1 MGFLSNVFGG
11 GKPAT
16 TVVQSSIPKE
26 LSPYVQE
33 ALQGSQDIY
42 KQRLEEGYVP
52 YSGQTIAGFTPE
64 QLQAQQGLKG
74 LVGTTAP
81 LQQEALGGYRGGTQQ
96 FTGDIAQQY
105 MSPYQQAVID
115 AEKWEAERDF
125 QSRIMPQFEKQAV
138 SAGGM
143 SGMGSR
149 AGVQA
154 AELGRAQM
162 QRLGDIQTKGLQSAY
177 LDARKGFE
185 QQKLREKQAAG
196 DIAQLGPQMLKSG
209 VAEQGL
215 LKSIGEEKQAVE
227 EDVMKEAYSKWLEQQ
242 QFPETQLARYQ
253 SSIYGNPMLKQPNYV
268 KTETGATPSTGRSL
282 LGLGLYGLDMYNK
295 AKKRHGGYLKDV
307 SRYGGGGLRGLPV
320 VYRQQPGMV
329 IEDTAAI
336 YRGDV
341 AGNTLA
347 ELQKNEARPPI
358 SPGVDFDDPMA
369 RQTPFKKPMERV
381 PTLDPNK
388 PIPLSASEFI
398 AKLQGT
404 EDPGEVGRLIAGR
417 EFPVGSQF
425 SKILEPL
432 SDRQDLTQKKFDRIT
447 KFLEEQKQNKPNWGW
462 IGSQLLKHPDKPL
475 TTILGED
482 LERRIKGN
490 KKYDTLKAEQ
500 GLNQVIQ
507 NLKDEIETKPEYI
520 MKAIQEKIL
529 KLKQKA
535 RLTKTEELELVRLT
549 RQLGIKVEYPKK
561 LVVEEI
567 KSSLGPKGAFKQDIP
582 GLIKRSGARKPQHSL
597 VNILRAGDVS
607 QAEDTLED
615 LFGNPGFQSE
625 VISAFSRMR
634 ATPAGKQ
641 RTVKDLTEA
650 AIIQAAKNFKSKDTF
665 LFGKEFERK

>member
-1 MGFLSNVFGG
+1 MGFLSNIFGG

-52 YSGQTIAGFTPE
+52 YSGKTIADFTPE
-64 QLQAQQGLKG
+64 QLQAQQGLKS
-74 LVGTTAP
+74 LVGTTTP
-81 LQQEALGGYRGGTQQ
+81 LQQEALGGYRGATQQ

-115 AEKWEAERDF
+115 AEKQEAERDF
-125 QSRIMPQFEKQAV
+125 QSRIMPQFEKQAID
-138 SAGGM
+138 AGGM

-162 QRLGDIQTKGLQSAY
+162 ERLGNIQTKGLQSAY

-185 QQKLREKQAAG
+185 QQKLRERQAAA

-209 VAEQGL
+209 IAEQGI

-227 EDVMKEAYSKWLEQQ
+227 EDVMKEAYSKWLEKQ

-282 LGLGLYGLDMYNK
+282 LGLGLYGLDMYNR

-307 SRYGGGGLRGLPV
+307 PRYGGGGLGDLPM

-329 IEDTAAI
+329 
-336 YRGDV
+336 
-341 AGNTLA
+341 
-347 ELQKNEARPPI
+347 RPP
-358 SPGVDFDDPMA
+358 VEDFDDHFAGQVPLSKTEVNFDDHFAGQTFSQAPMVG
-369 RQTPFKKPMERV
+369 V
-381 PTLDPNK
+381 PPNK
-388 PIPLSASEFI
+388 TTPMSPLDLKDALQNAYTTGNLLELKRLSALAETTLPLSEFKFLEKPEKRKEGIEKKYAKFTEHLNKIIKEEPFDLGAFGLGLMTNKTIPELLIADRERRLKRNAPYQKLKASLGIKEVEEKALIDEQQDPSEFI
-398 AKLQGT
+398 RLFKEGIAKLR
-404 EDPGEVGRLIAGR
+404 D
-417 EFPVGSQF
+417 
-425 SKILEPL
+425 
-432 SDRQDLTQKKFDRIT
+432 KKRKTRKD
-447 KFLEEQKQNKPNWGW
+447 KAVLKAAEQK
-462 IGSQLLKHPDKPL
+462 
-475 TTILGED
+475 
-482 LERRIKGN
+482 
-490 KKYDTLKAEQ
+490 
-500 GLNQVIQ
+500 
-507 NLKDEIETKPEYI
+507 
-520 MKAIQEKIL
+520 
-529 KLKQKA
+529 
-535 RLTKTEELELVRLT
+535 
-549 RQLGIKVEYPKK
+549 LGIKVEHPKK
-561 LVVEEI
+561 AVIEEI
-567 KSSLGPKGAFKQDIP
+567 KSSLGKGGAFKQDIP
-582 GLIKRSGARKPQHSL
+582 GLIERSATGKPQHSL
-597 VNILRAGDVS
+597 VNILEAGDVS

-615 LFGNPGFQSE
+615 LFANPGFQSE

-650 AIIQAAKNFKSKDTF
+650 AIIQAAKKFKSKDTF